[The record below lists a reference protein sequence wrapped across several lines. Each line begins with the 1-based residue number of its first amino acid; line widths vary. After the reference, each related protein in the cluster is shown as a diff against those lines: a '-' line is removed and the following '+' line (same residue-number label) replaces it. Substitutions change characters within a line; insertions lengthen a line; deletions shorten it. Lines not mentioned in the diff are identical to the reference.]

1 MGSVF
6 REGFADGALDELV
19 GRQAGIAHLIGA
31 FATRHRQAARIQQP
45 HLNQHRGLIP
55 IDVLVRNLAFAAADD
70 RHQCHLDPFAVG
82 AMPGNIQS
90 IGTVWVD
97 SKIISS
103 TICVSPIVEEIGV
116 VFVSGGICGMKQRV

>member
-1 MGSVF
+1 
-6 REGFADGALDELV
+6 
-19 GRQAGIAHLIGA
+19 
-31 FATRHRQAARIQQP
+31 
-45 HLNQHRGLIP
+45 
-55 IDVLVRNLAFAAADD
+55 
-70 RHQCHLDPFAVG
+70 
-82 AMPGNIQS
+82 MPGNIQS